1 MNNNNGIVKNDSDW
15 LTALD
20 FVKDVK
26 GSPKH
31 LTFHIYQ
38 KNAFLHDFGSY
49 WVFCISSLM
58 AIFARFQQIPSSDS
72 VIFWP
77 LVKNINKWAF
87 FNLIKN
93 GIFANCLIKIII
105 IAQTCQKQ

>member
-38 KNAFLHDFGSY
+38 KMPSY
-49 WVFCISSLM
+49 TTLEVTGFCISSLM

-77 LVKNINKWAF
+77 LVKNINKWAI

>member
-49 WVFCISSLM
+49 WVLYIELNGDF
-58 AIFARFQQIPSSDS
+58 RQVPTSDS

>member
-49 WVFCISSLM
+49 WVLYIELNGDFRQVPTDTFIRLCNILAVSKEYKQM
-58 AIFARFQQIPSSDS
+58 GIFQS
-72 VIFWP
+72 
-77 LVKNINKWAF
+77 
-87 FNLIKN
+87 IKN